1 MAAFPLCRAIVEPR
15 AHCDFSGTV
24 FTTISC
30 GKEIAC
36 TNLEN
41 LYTDCADPKNHQKEM
56 TMNSNLTD
64 ALANLKHRILTNNQ
78 EFPDACWNAA
88 SQYNVPY
95 EELADAY
102 DADCA
107 N

>member
-1 MAAFPLCRAIVEPR
+1 
-15 AHCDFSGTV
+15 
-24 FTTISC
+24 
-30 GKEIAC
+30 
-36 TNLEN
+36 
-41 LYTDCADPKNHQKEM
+41 M